1 MSLFFYRALD
11 GYNGRGYYLFIMKR
25 IEILAAV
32 LLAFS
37 TGCVD
42 GAGLTVAQWEYAEQE
57 IETYFGGDFNKLAE
71 YLKTE
76 MKACES
82 KCRAAEK
89 A

>member
-1 MSLFFYRALD
+1 MQYRSD
-11 GYNGRGYYLFIMKR
+11 MKR

-42 GAGLTVAQWEYAEQE
+42 GAGLTPAQWDWAEQE
-57 IETYFGGDFNKLAE
+57 IETRFGGDFDAVAA

-76 MKACES
+76 MKACEA
-82 KCRAAEK
+82 KCRAAEI